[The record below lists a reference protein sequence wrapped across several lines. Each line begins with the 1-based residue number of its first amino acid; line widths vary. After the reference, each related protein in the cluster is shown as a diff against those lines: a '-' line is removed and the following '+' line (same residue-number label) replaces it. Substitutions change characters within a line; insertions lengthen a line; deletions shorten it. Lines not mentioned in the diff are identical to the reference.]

1 MQARNT
7 PTAPPHARPFLA
19 PGRVRFGLGS
29 SAATADELAAAG
41 IRPGDGRVVLVAD
54 AVILEL
60 DLAAPLIRSLEAA
73 GYELDVRPGVAA
85 EPTPDAV
92 AGLVPASPGS
102 VAVVGV
108 GGGSALDAAKLTALA
123 TSNEVD
129 LHGGLSADREVAP
142 APPLVAIPTTAGTG
156 AEVTPVAML
165 WDRGR
170 KVIFVHGALV
180 PRVALL
186 DPDLLASLP
195 PGATA
200 AGGLDAISHAVESL
214 LSTFSTPLTEAAA
227 RSALAQLVAGVPAA
241 YASGSREA
249 REATLL
255 GAHQAGLALN
265 ASVVLGHSLAYA
277 IAAEAQLSHG
287 VSCAMAL
294 PYCLAHCRPVAEP
307 RIAEIAEIVCGPGA
321 AALDLVEWLTAT
333 NAALGIPES
342 LEAVGIGADALD
354 RIARACVEDY
364 PRPNHPRPIELDSVR
379 ALLEDF
385 EAGDA
390 ASAWRREAV
399 AA

>member
-1 MQARNT
+1 
-7 PTAPPHARPFLA
+7 
-19 PGRVRFGLGS
+19 
-29 SAATADELAAAG
+29 
-41 IRPGDGRVVLVAD
+41 
-54 AVILEL
+54 
-60 DLAAPLIRSLEAA
+60 
-73 GYELDVRPGVAA
+73 
-85 EPTPDAV
+85 
-92 AGLVPASPGS
+92 
-102 VAVVGV
+102 
-108 GGGSALDAAKLTALA
+108 
-123 TSNEVD
+123 
-129 LHGGLSADREVAP
+129 
-142 APPLVAIPTTAGTG
+142 
-156 AEVTPVAML
+156 
-165 WDRGR
+165 
-170 KVIFVHGALV
+170 V

>member
-1 MQARNT
+1 LSPR
-7 PTAPPHARPFLA
+7 
-19 PGRVRFGLGS
+19 RVRFGIGS
-29 SAATADELAAAG
+29 SASTADELVAAG
-41 IRPGDGRVVLVAD
+41 VRPGEGRVVLVGD
-54 AVILEL
+54 AAILEL
-60 DLAAPLIRSLEAA
+60 DLAAPVIGSLEAA
-73 GYELDVRPGVAA
+73 GYVVDVRPGVAA

-92 AGLVPASPGS
+92 AALVPTSPGS

-123 TSNEVD
+123 IPNEVD
-129 LHGGLSADREVAP
+129 LHGGLTSDREVTP
-142 APPLVAIPTTAGTG
+142 APPLIAIPTTAGTG

-165 WDRGR
+165 WDHGR

-180 PRVALL
+180 PEVALL

-195 PGATA
+195 PSATA

-241 YASGSREA
+241 YANGCREA

-265 ASVVLGHSLAYA
+265 ASVVLGHSMAYA
-277 IAAEAQLSHG
+277 IAAEAQLPHG

-294 PYCLAHCRPVAEP
+294 PYCLAHCRPVVEP
-307 RIAEIAEIVCGPGA
+307 RIAAIAEIVCGPGA
-321 AALDLVEWLTAT
+321 APLDLVEWLIST
-333 NAALGIPES
+333 NDELGIPGS

-364 PRPNHPRPIELDSVR
+364 PRPNHPRPIELDDVR
-379 ALLEDF
+379 ALLGDF
-385 EAGDA
+385 QTGDA
-390 ASAWRREAV
+390 ISAWRREAV